1 MITMSDSEDLK
12 ILAEEIVDFCNGLEA
27 LAVKLRTQINKLFG
41 HSQNINGAGIQ
52 TILNGR
58 KLRAKKVNLKNQKM

>member
-1 MITMSDSEDLK
+1 MSDSEDLK

-41 HSQNINGAGIQ
+41 PQPEHKGKSE
-52 TILNGR
+52 
-58 KLRAKKVNLKNQKM
+58 AKR